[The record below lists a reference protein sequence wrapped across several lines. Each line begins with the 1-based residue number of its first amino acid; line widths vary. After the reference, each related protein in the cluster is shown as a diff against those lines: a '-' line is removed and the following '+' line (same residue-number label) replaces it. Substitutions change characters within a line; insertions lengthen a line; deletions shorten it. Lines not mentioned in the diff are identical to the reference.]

1 MENVTV
7 RVHVRTLAEI
17 EREAADAGQSRSEYI
32 RECLRNRHADDRL
45 RAEYEHTLAERERT
59 IERLRN
65 EKQVLVDQFQ
75 REEQTEALVRYVEEK
90 KDAGIVQRAKWWL
103 FGRS

>member
-17 EREAADAGQSRSEYI
+17 EREAADAGKSRSEYI

-45 RAEYEHTLAERERT
+45 RAEYERTLAERERT

-90 KDAGIVQRAKWWL
+90 KDAGIVQRTKWWL
-103 FGRS
+103 FGRD